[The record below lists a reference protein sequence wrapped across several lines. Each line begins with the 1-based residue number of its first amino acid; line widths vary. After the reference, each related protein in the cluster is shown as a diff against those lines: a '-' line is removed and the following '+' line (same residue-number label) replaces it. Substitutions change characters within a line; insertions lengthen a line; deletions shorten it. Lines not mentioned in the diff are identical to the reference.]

1 VNLNSEQLSPK
12 AKEAVKSLGVAFPW
26 RNPYFSIVARAVEL
40 IQACEESLAILDQYQ
55 EPERSRVTVE
65 PRKSY
70 NCAATEAPRGT
81 LFHAY
86 GINAEGLIESAR
98 IVPPT
103 AQNYRRME
111 DDLMLRL
118 AKSVGQCDDE
128 IISIAENLVRN
139 YDPCI
144 SCSTHFL
151 KVKITR
157 Q

>member
-1 VNLNSEQLSPK
+1 
-12 AKEAVKSLGVAFPW
+12 
-26 RNPYFSIVARAVEL
+26 VEL
-40 IQACEESLAILDQYQ
+40 IQACEESLAIIDQYQ
-55 EPERSRVTVE
+55 DPERCRVAAE
-65 PRKSY
+65 PKKSY
-70 NCAATEAPRGT
+70 SCAATEAPRGT

-111 DDLMLRL
+111 EDLMLRL
-118 AKSVGQCDDE
+118 GKSAGQCDEE
-128 IISIAENLVRN
+128 IISVAENLVRN

-151 KVKITR
+151 KVAIKR
-157 Q
+157 E